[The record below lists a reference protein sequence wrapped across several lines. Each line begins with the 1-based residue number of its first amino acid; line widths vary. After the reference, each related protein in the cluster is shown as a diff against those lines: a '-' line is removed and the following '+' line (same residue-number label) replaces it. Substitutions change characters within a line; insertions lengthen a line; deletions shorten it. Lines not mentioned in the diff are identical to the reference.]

1 MGKGLHNHVYV
12 VGIIDYVHSHFTGQI
27 FISCRNTI
35 MHRVAIQLL
44 YRFWSELWIQCHF
57 NIFQR
62 VVHDLIVVGKAIE
75 LFGFGIQKYMVV
87 FLHRMEVYWRIFGS
101 PLLLR
106 MGIAPILANRLHR
119 PNTHIR
125 FCD

>member
-12 VGIIDYVHSHFTGQI
+12 VCIVHYVHSHFAGKV

-35 MHRVAIQLL
+35 VHRVAVQLL
-44 YRFWSELWIQCHF
+44 YRFWSELRIQCHF
-57 NIFQR
+57 YIFQR

-75 LFGFGIQKYMVV
+75 LFGFGVQEYMVV
-87 FLHRMEVYWRIFGS
+87 FLHRMEVHGCIFGS
-101 PLLLR
+101 SLFVR
-106 MGIAPILANRLHR
+106 MGIAPILVNRRHK

-125 FCD
+125 SCD